1 MVTLNFD
8 AQRCGK
14 LAAALMLGSTLAAC
28 SNMPDLASR
37 NTPFEAAA
45 PASVLTPATV
55 AQDQPATAAAAQLPM
70 TVTAINVTV
79 PRALSVSEANT
90 YYPNGD
96 IVWRGDPIGDR
107 HAQVAQIFDTAFHA
121 GTADMSGATGVILDV
136 EVVRFHSVTEKTR
149 YSVGGVH
156 NMVYKLTVRRA
167 STGAALA
174 PTRLVEANLPA
185 LGGRAAIEADRNGQ
199 TQKVRV
205 TDYLSQAIRHE
216 LARFVTA

>member
-107 HAQVAQIFDTAFHA
+107 HAQVAQIFDTAFQA
-121 GTADMSGATGVILDV
+121 GTADMSGSTGVILDV

-156 NMVYKLTVRRA
+156 NMVFKLTVRRA